1 MLKKLILLLLFTT
14 SYLVAAETIYAWGYG
29 DLVVET
35 LKIVKYMFSIG
46 EFKDFW
52 KIAVLISMIS
62 AVLMML
68 SPNPDFLK
76 LPKIF
81 ILRAGIS

>member
-35 LKIVKYMFSIG
+35 LKIVKYMF
-46 EFKDFW
+46 W
-52 KIAVLISMIS
+52 
-62 AVLMML
+62 
-68 SPNPDFLK
+68 
-76 LPKIF
+76 
-81 ILRAGIS
+81 

>member
-14 SYLVAAETIYAWGYG
+14 SYLAAAETIYAWGYG

-52 KIAVLISMIS
+52 
-62 AVLMML
+62 
-68 SPNPDFLK
+68 
-76 LPKIF
+76 
-81 ILRAGIS
+81 